1 METRPNHT
9 VYINNLNEKVKKE
22 GEFITSAP
30 KYQMF
35 MTRFIYQIW
44 VDMMSFN
51 LPACRSHQRT
61 PFRRTPGTSSSWPD
75 TWQSRVK
82 PRTFV
87 WIVKG
92 MNSRMFNDEK
102 SENTIH
108 FAILFHEVFDMIGT
122 GKNFI
127 FVPGAE
133 NAPHLLELW
142 VKSNTFWRDIHIF
155 HISFPNLVQY
165 LIYSFVN
172 HKVDVGELFPNHPRP
187 SAFAKLAVDRSYD
200 VPGRDVDKC

>member
-92 MNSRMFNDEK
+92 IVGRLMMRKVKIPFTLPYFFMKFLTWSAPAKTSSSSLVLRTHLTCWNYGS
-102 SENTIH
+102 SQ
-108 FAILFHEVFDMIGT
+108 ILYEETFIY
-122 GKNFI
+122 FI
-127 FVPGAE
+127 F
-133 NAPHLLELW
+133 H
-142 VKSNTFWRDIHIF
+142 
-155 HISFPNLVQY
+155 FP
-165 LIYSFVN
+165 I
-172 HKVDVGELFPNHPRP
+172 
-187 SAFAKLAVDRSYD
+187 
-200 VPGRDVDKC
+200 